1 MPSPIFYQKCGSD
14 EMKIIGI
21 DIGGTTIKVD
31 LYDDLGTS
39 LNQFKEIETIIDYD
53 LGTNQILNQVCDLI
67 GEYILHY
74 SIDGVG
80 ISTAGVVNANTGEII
95 YAGYTIPG
103 YIGVNFTSEI
113 EKRFGLST
121 FVENDVN
128 CAALGELWKGQAK
141 DKKNVVMVTIGTG
154 IGGSII
160 VNGQIVNGFNY
171 TAGEVGYIPVG
182 NSDWQSKAST
192 TALIHLYQKKSLKTN
207 QTGRTF
213 FTDLSSGDKVA
224 KETFEIFVEN
234 LTKGLLTISYL
245 LNPEILIL
253 GGGIMAKK
261 DILLPEIQSSL
272 AKNAMDNRFLPKNV
286 VAATLGNEAG
296 RIGAVKNFLDRIS
309 NK

>member
-1 MPSPIFYQKCGSD
+1 
-14 EMKIIGI
+14 MKIIGI
-21 DIGGTTIKVD
+21 DIGGTTIKAD

-67 GEYILHY
+67 GEYTLNH

-103 YIGVNFTSEI
+103 YIGVNFTVEI
-113 EKRFGLST
+113 EKRFGLYT

-253 GGGIMAKK
+253 GGGILAKK

-272 AKNAMDNRFLPKNV
+272 AKNAMDNRFLPNNV

>member
-1 MPSPIFYQKCGSD
+1 
-14 EMKIIGI
+14 MKIIGI
-21 DIGGTTIKVD
+21 DIGGTTIKAD

-67 GEYILHY
+67 GEYILNY

-253 GGGIMAKK
+253 GGGILAKK

>member
-1 MPSPIFYQKCGSD
+1 
-14 EMKIIGI
+14 MKIIGI
-21 DIGGTTIKVD
+21 DIGGTTIKAD
-31 LYDDLGTS
+31 LYDEFGTS
-39 LNQFKEIETIIDYD
+39 LNHFKEIETIIDYD
-53 LGTNQILNQVCDLI
+53 LGTNQILSQVCDLI
-67 GEYILHY
+67 GEYILNH

-103 YIGVNFTSEI
+103 YIGVNFTAEI
-113 EKRFGLST
+113 EKRFGLYT

-213 FTDLSSGDKVA
+213 FTDLRSGDKVA
-224 KETFEIFVEN
+224 EETFEIFVEN

-253 GGGIMAKK
+253 GGGILDSK

-272 AKNAMDNRFLPKNV
+272 AKNAMDNRFLPKNL

>member
-1 MPSPIFYQKCGSD
+1 
-14 EMKIIGI
+14 MKIIGI
-21 DIGGTTIKVD
+21 DIGGTTIKAD
-31 LYDDLGTS
+31 LYDGFGTS
-39 LNQFKEIETIIDYD
+39 LNQFKEIGTIIDYD

-67 GEYILHY
+67 GEYILNY

-253 GGGIMAKK
+253 GGGILAKK

>member
-1 MPSPIFYQKCGSD
+1 
-14 EMKIIGI
+14 MKIIGI
-21 DIGGTTIKVD
+21 DIVGTTIKAD
-31 LYDDLGTS
+31 LYDDFGTS

-67 GEYILHY
+67 GEYILNY

-213 FTDLSSGDKVA
+213 FTDLSSGDKIA

-253 GGGIMAKK
+253 GGGILAKK

-272 AKNAMDNRFLPKNV
+272 AKNVMDNRFLPKNV

>member
-1 MPSPIFYQKCGSD
+1 
-14 EMKIIGI
+14 
-21 DIGGTTIKVD
+21 
-31 LYDDLGTS
+31 
-39 LNQFKEIETIIDYD
+39 
-53 LGTNQILNQVCDLI
+53 
-67 GEYILHY
+67 
-74 SIDGVG
+74 
-80 ISTAGVVNANTGEII
+80 
-95 YAGYTIPG
+95 
-103 YIGVNFTSEI
+103 
-113 EKRFGLST
+113 
-121 FVENDVN
+121 
-128 CAALGELWKGQAK
+128 
-141 DKKNVVMVTIGTG
+141 
-154 IGGSII
+154 
-160 VNGQIVNGFNY
+160 VNGFNY

-213 FTDLSSGDKVA
+213 FTDLRSGDKVA
-224 KETFEIFVEN
+224 EETFEIFVEN

-253 GGGIMAKK
+253 GGGILDSK

-272 AKNAMDNRFLPKNV
+272 AKNAMDNRFLPKNL

>member
-1 MPSPIFYQKCGSD
+1 
-14 EMKIIGI
+14 MKIIGI
-21 DIGGTTIKVD
+21 DIGGTTIKAD
-31 LYDDLGTS
+31 LYDDFGTS

-67 GEYILHY
+67 GEYILNY
-74 SIDGVG
+74 SIDGIG

-213 FTDLSSGDKVA
+213 FTDLSSGDKIA

-253 GGGIMAKK
+253 GGGILAKK

>member
-1 MPSPIFYQKCGSD
+1 
-14 EMKIIGI
+14 MKIIGI
-21 DIGGTTIKVD
+21 DIGGTTIKAD
-31 LYDDLGTS
+31 LYDDFGTS

-53 LGTNQILNQVCDLI
+53 LGMNQILNQVCDLI
-67 GEYILHY
+67 GEYILNY

-171 TAGEVGYIPVG
+171 TAGEVGYIPIG

-213 FTDLSSGDKVA
+213 FTDLSSGDKIA

-234 LTKGLLTISYL
+234 LTKGLLAISYL

-253 GGGIMAKK
+253 GGGILAKK

-272 AKNAMDNRFLPKNV
+272 AKNVMDNRFLPKNV

>member
-1 MPSPIFYQKCGSD
+1 
-14 EMKIIGI
+14 MKIIGI
-21 DIGGTTIKVD
+21 DIGGTTIKAD
-31 LYDDLGTS
+31 LYDDFGTS

-67 GEYILHY
+67 GEYILNY

-80 ISTAGVVNANTGEII
+80 ISTAGVVNANTGKII

-113 EKRFGLST
+113 EKRFGLFT

-160 VNGQIVNGFNY
+160 INGQIVNGFNY

>member
-1 MPSPIFYQKCGSD
+1 
-14 EMKIIGI
+14 MKIIGI
-21 DIGGTTIKVD
+21 DIGGTTIKAD
-31 LYDDLGTS
+31 LYDDFGTS

-67 GEYILHY
+67 GEYILNY

-141 DKKNVVMVTIGTG
+141 DKNNVVMVTIGTG

-213 FTDLSSGDKVA
+213 FTDLSSGDKIA

-234 LTKGLLTISYL
+234 LTKGLLAISYL

-253 GGGIMAKK
+253 GGGILAKK

-272 AKNAMDNRFLPKNV
+272 AKNVIDNRFLPKNV

>member
-1 MPSPIFYQKCGSD
+1 
-14 EMKIIGI
+14 MKIIGI
-21 DIGGTTIKVD
+21 DIGGTTIKAD
-31 LYDDLGTS
+31 LYDDFGTS

-53 LGTNQILNQVCDLI
+53 LGMNQILNQVCDLI
-67 GEYILHY
+67 GEYILNY

-213 FTDLSSGDKVA
+213 FTDLSSGDKIA

-234 LTKGLLTISYL
+234 LTKGLLAISYL

-253 GGGIMAKK
+253 GGGILAKK

-272 AKNAMDNRFLPKNV
+272 AKNVMDNMFLPKNV

>member
-1 MPSPIFYQKCGSD
+1 
-14 EMKIIGI
+14 MKIIGI
-21 DIGGTTIKVD
+21 DIGGTTIKAD

-67 GEYILHY
+67 GEYILNY

-253 GGGIMAKK
+253 GGGILAKK

-272 AKNAMDNRFLPKNV
+272 AKNVMDNRFLPKNV

>member
-1 MPSPIFYQKCGSD
+1 
-14 EMKIIGI
+14 MKIIGI
-21 DIGGTTIKVD
+21 DIGGTTIKAD
-31 LYDDLGTS
+31 LYDDFGTS

-67 GEYILHY
+67 GEYILNY

-213 FTDLSSGDKVA
+213 FTDLSSGDKIA

-253 GGGIMAKK
+253 GGGILAKK

-272 AKNAMDNRFLPKNV
+272 AKNVMDNRFLPNNV

>member
-1 MPSPIFYQKCGSD
+1 
-14 EMKIIGI
+14 MKIIGI
-21 DIGGTTIKVD
+21 DIGGTTIKAD
-31 LYDDLGTS
+31 LYDDFGTS

-67 GEYILHY
+67 GEYILNY

-213 FTDLSSGDKVA
+213 FTDLSSGDKIA

-234 LTKGLLTISYL
+234 LTKGLLAISYL

-253 GGGIMAKK
+253 GGGILAKK

-272 AKNAMDNRFLPKNV
+272 AKNVIDNRFLPKNV

>member
-1 MPSPIFYQKCGSD
+1 
-14 EMKIIGI
+14 MKIIGI
-21 DIGGTTIKVD
+21 DIGGTTIKAD
-31 LYDDLGTS
+31 LYDEFGTS
-39 LNQFKEIETIIDYD
+39 LNHFKEIETIIDYD

-67 GEYILHY
+67 GEYTLNH

-253 GGGIMAKK
+253 GGGILAKK

-272 AKNAMDNRFLPKNV
+272 AKNAMDNRFLPKNLV
-286 VAATLGNEAG
+286 VATLGNEAG

>member
-1 MPSPIFYQKCGSD
+1 
-14 EMKIIGI
+14 MKIIGI
-21 DIGGTTIKVD
+21 DIGGTTIKAD
-31 LYDDLGTS
+31 LYDEFGTS
-39 LNQFKEIETIIDYD
+39 LNHFKEIETIIDYD

-67 GEYILHY
+67 GEYTLNH

-213 FTDLSSGDKVA
+213 FTDLSSGDKIA

-234 LTKGLLTISYL
+234 LTKGLLAISYL

-253 GGGIMAKK
+253 GGGILAKK

-272 AKNAMDNRFLPKNV
+272 AKNVMDNRFLPKNV

>member
-1 MPSPIFYQKCGSD
+1 
-14 EMKIIGI
+14 MKIIGI
-21 DIGGTTIKVD
+21 DIGGTTIKAD
-31 LYDDLGTS
+31 LYDDFGTS

-67 GEYILHY
+67 GEYILNY

-213 FTDLSSGDKVA
+213 FTDLSSGDKIA

-253 GGGIMAKK
+253 GGGILAKK
-261 DILLPEIQSSL
+261 DILLSEIQSSL
-272 AKNAMDNRFLPKNV
+272 AKNVMDNRFLPKNV

>member
-1 MPSPIFYQKCGSD
+1 
-14 EMKIIGI
+14 MKIIGI
-21 DIGGTTIKVD
+21 DIGGTTIKAD
-31 LYDDLGTS
+31 LYDDFGTS

-67 GEYILHY
+67 GEYILNY
-74 SIDGVG
+74 LIDGVG

-253 GGGIMAKK
+253 GGGILAKK

-272 AKNAMDNRFLPKNV
+272 AKNAMDNRFLPNNV

>member
-1 MPSPIFYQKCGSD
+1 
-14 EMKIIGI
+14 MKIIGI
-21 DIGGTTIKVD
+21 DIGGTTIKAD
-31 LYDDLGTS
+31 LYDDFGTS

-67 GEYILHY
+67 GEYILNY

-80 ISTAGVVNANTGEII
+80 ISTAGVVNSNTGEII

-253 GGGIMAKK
+253 GGGILAKK

-272 AKNAMDNRFLPKNV
+272 AKNAMDNSFLPKNV

>member
-1 MPSPIFYQKCGSD
+1 
-14 EMKIIGI
+14 MKIIGI
-21 DIGGTTIKVD
+21 DIGGTTIKAD
-31 LYDDLGTS
+31 LYDDFGTS

-67 GEYILHY
+67 GEYILNY

-80 ISTAGVVNANTGEII
+80 ISTTGVVNANTGEII

-103 YIGVNFTSEI
+103 YIGVNFTAEI
-113 EKRFGLST
+113 EKRFGLYT

-207 QTGRTF
+207 QTGRSF

-253 GGGIMAKK
+253 GGGVLAKK

-272 AKNAMDNRFLPKNV
+272 AKNAMDNRFLPNNV

>member
-1 MPSPIFYQKCGSD
+1 
-14 EMKIIGI
+14 MKIIGI
-21 DIGGTTIKVD
+21 DIGGTTIKAD
-31 LYDDLGTS
+31 LYDDFGTS

-53 LGTNQILNQVCDLI
+53 LGMNQILNQVCDLI
-67 GEYILHY
+67 GEYILNY

-141 DKKNVVMVTIGTG
+141 VKKNVVMVTIGTG

-171 TAGEVGYIPVG
+171 TAGEVGYIPIG

-213 FTDLSSGDKVA
+213 FTDLSSGDKIA

-234 LTKGLLTISYL
+234 LTKGLLAISYL

-253 GGGIMAKK
+253 GGGILAKK

-272 AKNAMDNRFLPKNV
+272 AKNVMDNRFLPKNV

>member
-1 MPSPIFYQKCGSD
+1 
-14 EMKIIGI
+14 MKIIGI
-21 DIGGTTIKVD
+21 DIGGTTIKAD

-67 GEYILHY
+67 GEYILNY

-234 LTKGLLTISYL
+234 LTKGLLIISYL

-253 GGGIMAKK
+253 GGGILAKK

-272 AKNAMDNRFLPKNV
+272 AKNVMDNRFLPKNV

>member
-1 MPSPIFYQKCGSD
+1 
-14 EMKIIGI
+14 MKIIGI
-21 DIGGTTIKVD
+21 DIGGTTIKAD
-31 LYDDLGTS
+31 LYDDFGTS

-67 GEYILHY
+67 GEYILNY

-213 FTDLSSGDKVA
+213 FTDLSSGDKIA

-253 GGGIMAKK
+253 GGGILAKK

-272 AKNAMDNRFLPKNV
+272 AKNAIDNRFLPKNL

>member
-1 MPSPIFYQKCGSD
+1 
-14 EMKIIGI
+14 MKIIGI
-21 DIGGTTIKVD
+21 DIGGTTIKAD
-31 LYDDLGTS
+31 LYDDFGTS

-67 GEYILHY
+67 GEYILNY

-224 KETFEIFVEN
+224 KETFEIYVEN

-253 GGGIMAKK
+253 GGGILAKK

-272 AKNAMDNRFLPKNV
+272 AKNVMDNRFLPKNV

>member
-1 MPSPIFYQKCGSD
+1 
-14 EMKIIGI
+14 MKIIGI
-21 DIGGTTIKVD
+21 DIGGTTIKAD
-31 LYDDLGTS
+31 LYDDFGTS

-67 GEYILHY
+67 GEYILNY

-224 KETFEIFVEN
+224 KETFEIYVEN

-253 GGGIMAKK
+253 GGGILAKK

-272 AKNAMDNRFLPKNV
+272 AKNAIDNRFLPKNV

>member
-1 MPSPIFYQKCGSD
+1 
-14 EMKIIGI
+14 MKIIGI
-21 DIGGTTIKVD
+21 DIGGTTIKAD
-31 LYDDLGTS
+31 LYDNFGTS

-67 GEYILHY
+67 GEYILNY

-213 FTDLSSGDKVA
+213 FTDLSSGDKIA

-234 LTKGLLTISYL
+234 LTKGLLAISYL

-253 GGGIMAKK
+253 GGGILAKK

-272 AKNAMDNRFLPKNV
+272 AKNVMDNRFLPKNV

>member
-1 MPSPIFYQKCGSD
+1 
-14 EMKIIGI
+14 MKIIGI
-21 DIGGTTIKVD
+21 DIGGTTIKAD
-31 LYDDLGTS
+31 LYDDFGTS

-67 GEYILHY
+67 GEYILNY

-253 GGGIMAKK
+253 GGGILAKK

-272 AKNAMDNRFLPKNV
+272 AKNAMDNRFLPNNV

-296 RIGAVKNFLDRIS
+296 RIGAVKNFLNRIS

>member
-1 MPSPIFYQKCGSD
+1 
-14 EMKIIGI
+14 MKIIGI
-21 DIGGTTIKVD
+21 DIGGTTIKAD
-31 LYDDLGTS
+31 LYDDFGTS

-67 GEYILHY
+67 GEYILNY

-253 GGGIMAKK
+253 GGGILAKK

-272 AKNAMDNRFLPKNV
+272 AKNAMDNRFLPNNV